1 MSLVSNRQLVE
12 AKDAVGQKRS
22 LEIRNEEIFWVFGS
36 FVVKMGAFIMDIES
50 VDVGPGEW
58 S

>member
-1 MSLVSNRQLVE
+1 M
-12 AKDAVGQKRS
+12 GQKRS
-22 LEIRNEEIFWVFGS
+22 LEVWNEEIFWVFGS
-36 FVVKMGAFIMDIES
+36 FVVKMGVFIMDIES

>member
-1 MSLVSNRQLVE
+1 M
-12 AKDAVGQKRS
+12 GQKRS

-36 FVVKMGAFIMDIES
+36 FVVKMGAFVMDIES